1 MSEPLS
7 IARVAASQ
15 VNFLKSLTHENPEIN
30 MKQSISMTLLACAA
44 MLPAAV
50 LAQGPAFH
58 CAKATGEV
66 EKLIC
71 GDASLAT
78 LDRKLDEVY
87 KAASAKAKGKLATQL
102 RTEQRGWVKGRNDCW
117 KANGQQT
124 WITATWTVDTVKAC
138 VDAQYRLRTSELQAV
153 WQLVAPKTVS
163 YACQNNPA
171 NEVVANFF
179 DTDPATIRL
188 ERGDRTMTMWR
199 VGAAS
204 EGKFEVR
211 NISLVQTAAE
221 LKVSRLDT
229 NTGKTEELQCKGK

>member
-1 MSEPLS
+1 MKIKPS
-7 IARVAASQ
+7 IA
-15 VNFLKSLTHENPEIN
+15 K
-30 MKQSISMTLLACAA
+30 TLLACATV
-44 MLPAAV
+44 LPAAV
-50 LAQGPAFH
+50 LAQGPTFD
-58 CAKATGEV
+58 CAKAKGEV

-71 GDASLAT
+71 SDASLAT
-78 LDRKLDEVY
+78 LDRKLADAF

-117 KANGQQT
+117 KANGQPT
-124 WITATWTVDTVKAC
+124 WITATWTVDTIKAC

-153 WQLVAPKTVS
+153 WRLVPPKTIS
-163 YACQNNPA
+163 YGCQNNPA

-179 DTDPATIRL
+179 DTDPATLRL

-204 EGKFEVR
+204 EGKFEGQ
-211 NISLVQTAAE
+211 NISLVQTGTE